1 MLDIA
6 IVVIFFAINI
16 LIGVYSGRNI
26 NTFSEYSVW
35 KRSFGSF
42 AICASLTASFLGGG
56 YIMGNAAKAY
66 SMGMVYAYGLIGFSV
81 KELLVGLFIAPRM
94 QQYNDCHSVG
104 DIIGRHYGPKAKF
117 MTGVFSLLVCIGI
130 LGSQVS
136 AIGVL
141 FSTFFNMPTHTGILI
156 GFGIIIFYSS
166 LGGMRGVVYTDTFQF
181 LIIMLGIPMI
191 LICGIAYVGGW
202 QHFVEVIPS
211 AKLNPFTNAKD
222 QQVLLGLFLTFLLGE
237 VLVPPYVQRLFMA
250 KSTKQT
256 KTATVVA
263 SLLSVPVF
271 IVAGLIGLVAFLMAP
286 QIVANDSMPYVV
298 KMAVPIGLKGLVIAG
313 LISVIMSSASSFLN
327 AGSIA
332 FTHDLLP
339 SIIKFDHFNK
349 KRQLVI
355 VRLVSVFLGL
365 GAMIMAM
372 SVQNILDILIYS
384 YNVWAPVILVQLV
397 SAILG
402 KPASPKAFFCCA
414 IIGILF
420 TFVPTFVFPELSVLS
435 GNVFGV
441 LASLITYIF
450 FKYKQRSVYLAH

>member
-6 IVVIFFAINI
+6 IVVIFFFINI
-16 LIGVYSGRNI
+16 LIGIYSGRNI

-42 AICASLTASFLGGG
+42 ALCATLTASFLGGG

-81 KELLVGLFIAPRM
+81 KELLVGLLIAPRM
-94 QQYNDCHSVG
+94 EKYNDCHSVG
-104 DIIGRHYGPKAKF
+104 DIIGKHYGHKAKVT
-117 MTGVFSLLVCIGI
+117 TGVFSLLVCIGI

-141 FSTFFNMPTHTGILI
+141 FSTFFNLPTNTGILI

-181 LIIMLGIPMI
+181 LIIMIGIPLI
-191 LICGIAYVGGW
+191 LVCGISYIGGW
-202 QHFVEVIPS
+202 QHFLNSVPS
-211 AKLNPFTNAKD
+211 AKVNPFNTISD
-222 QQVLLGLFLTFLLGE
+222 QQALIGLFLTFLLGE
-237 VLVPPYVQRLFMA
+237 VLVPPYMQRLFMA

-256 KTATVVA
+256 KRATVVA
-263 SLLSVPVF
+263 ALLSVPIF
-271 IVAGLIGLVAFLMAP
+271 IVAGLIGLVAFAMEPKL
-286 QIVANDSMPYVV
+286 IANDSMPYVV
-298 KMAVPIGLKGLVIAG
+298 KVAVPIGLKGLVIAG

-339 SIIKFDHFNK
+339 SLIKFDHFNK

-365 GAMIMAM
+365 GAMVMAM

-397 SAILG
+397 AAIFDKAVSA
-402 KPASPKAFFCCA
+402 KAFFICGF
-414 IIGILF
+414 IGILF
-420 TFVPTFVFPELSVLS
+420 TAMATVLS
-435 GNVFGV
+435 SPQSLLSANVIGV
-441 LASLITYIF
+441 AGSLMAYF
-450 FKYKQRSVYLAH
+450 LFKVMEKRPC

>member
-6 IVVIFFAINI
+6 IVVIFFVINI
-16 LIGVYSGRNI
+16 LIGIYSGRNI

-42 AICASLTASFLGGG
+42 ALCASLTASFLGGG

-81 KELLVGLFIAPRM
+81 KELLVGLLIAPRM
-94 QQYNDCHSVG
+94 EKYNDCHSVG
-104 DIIGRHYGPKAKF
+104 DIIGKHYGHKAKVT
-117 MTGVFSLLVCIGI
+117 TGVFSLLVCIGI

-141 FSTFFNMPTHTGILI
+141 FSTFFSVPTNTGILI

-181 LIIMLGIPMI
+181 LIIMIGIPLI
-191 LICGIAYVGGW
+191 LVCGISYIGGW
-202 QHFVEVIPS
+202 QHFVNSVPS
-211 AKLNPFTNAKD
+211 AKVNPFNKTSD
-222 QQVLLGLFLTFLLGE
+222 QQALIGLFLTFLLGE

-256 KTATVVA
+256 KRATVVA
-263 SLLSVPVF
+263 ALLSVPIF
-271 IVAGLIGLVAFLMAP
+271 IIAGLIGLVAFVMEPKL
-286 QIVANDSMPYVV
+286 IANDSMPYVV
-298 KMAVPIGLKGLVIAG
+298 KVAVPIGLKGLVIAG

-339 SIIKFDHFNK
+339 SLIKFDHFNK

-365 GAMIMAM
+365 GAMVMAM

-397 SAILG
+397 AAIFG
-402 KPASPKAFFCCA
+402 KPVSAKAFFICGF
-414 IIGILF
+414 IGILF
-420 TFVPTFVFPELSVLS
+420 TAMATVLS
-435 GNVFGV
+435 NQQSLLSANVIGV
-441 LASLITYIF
+441 VGSLLAYFL
-450 FKYKQRSVYLAH
+450 FKVMEKRPC